1 VVGLCVSRDGGE
13 EVGHFGGCLCWS
25 VDRCDVDA

>member
-13 EVGHFGGCLCWS
+13 EVGHFGGCGGCLCWS
-25 VDRCDVDA
+25 VD